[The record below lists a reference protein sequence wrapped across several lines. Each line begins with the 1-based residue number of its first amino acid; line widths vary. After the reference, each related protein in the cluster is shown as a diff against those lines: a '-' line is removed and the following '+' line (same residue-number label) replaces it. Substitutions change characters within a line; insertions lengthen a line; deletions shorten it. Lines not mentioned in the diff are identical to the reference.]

1 MTILNKKIKEQ
12 ADAIDNRI
20 IDVLKSGNSF
30 IVEAGAGSGKTYSL
44 LKVIDWLEQNKCKE
58 LKSKKK
64 KIACITYTNAAVNVI
79 LERLSGDSSIAPSTI
94 HSFAWDSINQFQQT
108 IIKYVNELGLLPKDS
123 TIDQVTNVA
132 YMLGSKYIDNGTL
145 YLFHDDVIKLF
156 AKFLDNEKFRRLLSL
171 RYPIVLIDEYQ
182 DSFKILTDK
191 FIEHF
196 VEGSKTIQFG
206 FFGDSWQTIYTSNGA
221 CGKIES
227 NQLIEIQKTLNFRSN
242 IAVVNTLNAIR
253 PNFQQEAV
261 DQQND
266 GQVFVITTRDYKGIR
281 QGGYYKSELAQD
293 DLINYVDNVKKQLE
307 RDWNGAVK
315 TLMIT
320 HKMLA
325 NQQHYANVLKLLGDS
340 FKEETNEYLKFFRD
354 IIEPLYIALSNNNIN
369 DLCDALKTHRTPI
382 ESKLQK
388 KSWHKLYETLKEV
401 RSKKIVDVIDV
412 CISNSQI
419 IPVPTV
425 ITENHKVF
433 LSNPDYVYN
442 KIALLELY
450 NTDYSEIVNAIA
462 FISPQSDYST
472 EHGVKGEEYE
482 NVLFIIG
489 RGWNNYKFDEQVYL
503 DPTNLS
509 EKEYDIYIRNRNLFY
524 VCCSRSIKRLAIFVT
539 VPINSEFQDYL
550 ERIVGKANIY
560 TYNQFID
567 KSTTAAPEGTAVKH
581 QI

>member
-1 MTILNKKIKEQ
+1 M
-12 ADAIDNRI
+12 
-20 IDVLKSGNSF
+20 
-30 IVEAGAGSGKTYSL
+30 
-44 LKVIDWLEQNKCKE
+44 
-58 LKSKKK
+58 
-64 KIACITYTNAAVNVI
+64 
-79 LERLSGDSSIAPSTI
+79 
-94 HSFAWDSINQFQQT
+94 
-108 IIKYVNELGLLPKDS
+108 
-123 TIDQVTNVA
+123 
-132 YMLGSKYIDNGTL
+132 
-145 YLFHDDVIKLF
+145 
-156 AKFLDNEKFRRLLSL
+156 
-171 RYPIVLIDEYQ
+171 
-182 DSFKILTDK
+182 
-191 FIEHF
+191 
-196 VEGSKTIQFG
+196 
-206 FFGDSWQTIYTSNGA
+206 
-221 CGKIES
+221 
-227 NQLIEIQKTLNFRSN
+227 NFRSN

>member
-1 MTILNKKIKEQ
+1 MAILNKKTKEK
-12 ADAIDNRI
+12 ADAIDNYI
-20 IDVLKSGNSF
+20 IDVLKSGDSF

-64 KIACITYTNAAVNVI
+64 NIACITYTNAAVNVI
-79 LERLSGDSSIAPSTI
+79 LERLSGDSSIIPSTI
-94 HSFAWDSINQFQQT
+94 HSFAWDSISQFQQT
-108 IIKYVNELGLLPKDS
+108 IKKYIEELSLLPKDS
-123 TIDQVTNVA
+123 TIDQVDNVA
-132 YMLGSKYIDNGTL
+132 YMLGSRYIENGTL

-156 AKFLDNEKFRRLLSL
+156 AKFLDNDKFRRILSL

-196 VEGSKTIQFG
+196 VEGSKNIQFG
-206 FFGDSWQTIYTSNGA
+206 FFGDSWQTIYASNGA

-227 NQLIEIQKTLNFRSN
+227 KQLIEIQKTLNFRSN
-242 IAVVNTLNAIR
+242 VAVVNTLNAIR
-253 PNFQQEAV
+253 PDFQQEAV

-266 GQVFVITTRDYKGIR
+266 GQVFVITTQDYKGIR
-281 QGGYYKSELAQD
+281 QGGYYKSELAQN
-293 DLINYVDNVKKQLE
+293 DLVNYVDNVKKQLE
-307 RDWNGAVK
+307 CDWNGKVK

-340 FKEETNEYLKFFRD
+340 FKEDTNEYMKFFQD
-354 IIEPLYIALSNNNIN
+354 IIEPLYKALCENNIN

-388 KSWHKLYETLKEV
+388 KSWHILYEALKEV
-401 RSKKIVDVIDV
+401 REKKIVDVIEV
-412 CISNSQI
+412 CIKNSQI
-419 IPVPTV
+419 IPVPSV
-425 ITENHKVF
+425 ITESHKEF

-442 KIALLELY
+442 KISLSELY
-450 NTDYSEIVNAIA
+450 NIDYSEIVNAIA
-462 FISPQSDYST
+462 FFSPQSDYST
-472 EHGVKGEEYE
+472 EHSVKGEEYE
-482 NVLFIIG
+482 NILFVIG

-509 EKEYDIYIRNRNLFY
+509 EKEYESYVRNRNLFY

-539 VPINSEFQDYL
+539 VPINDKFERYL
-550 ERIVGKANIY
+550 EKIVGKENIFL
-560 TYNQFID
+560 YNQFI
-567 KSTTAAPEGTAVKH
+567 SE
-581 QI
+581 Q

>member
-206 FFGDSWQTIYTSNGA
+206 FLVIH
-221 CGKIES
+221 GK
-227 NQLIEIQKTLNFRSN
+227 
-242 IAVVNTLNAIR
+242 
-253 PNFQQEAV
+253 
-261 DQQND
+261 
-266 GQVFVITTRDYKGIR
+266 
-281 QGGYYKSELAQD
+281 
-293 DLINYVDNVKKQLE
+293 
-307 RDWNGAVK
+307 
-315 TLMIT
+315 
-320 HKMLA
+320 
-325 NQQHYANVLKLLGDS
+325 
-340 FKEETNEYLKFFRD
+340 
-354 IIEPLYIALSNNNIN
+354 
-369 DLCDALKTHRTPI
+369 
-382 ESKLQK
+382 
-388 KSWHKLYETLKEV
+388 
-401 RSKKIVDVIDV
+401 
-412 CISNSQI
+412 
-419 IPVPTV
+419 
-425 ITENHKVF
+425 
-433 LSNPDYVYN
+433 
-442 KIALLELY
+442 
-450 NTDYSEIVNAIA
+450 
-462 FISPQSDYST
+462 
-472 EHGVKGEEYE
+472 
-482 NVLFIIG
+482 LFIHQMG
-489 RGWNNYKFDEQVYL
+489 LV
-503 DPTNLS
+503 
-509 EKEYDIYIRNRNLFY
+509 EK
-524 VCCSRSIKRLAIFVT
+524 
-539 VPINSEFQDYL
+539 
-550 ERIVGKANIY
+550 
-560 TYNQFID
+560 
-567 KSTTAAPEGTAVKH
+567 
-581 QI
+581 